1 MCLAVPGKVVEI
13 MDQGGLRMGKIDYSG
28 TVQLACLDLIPD
40 IRIGEYTVVHAGFA
54 LSVIDE
60 EEAMKSLA
68 VWHELIEANRE
79 RGMDIYGNPLPEG
92 DQGGGDEIPR

>member
-13 MDQGGLRMGKIDYSG
+13 MDQGGMRMGKIDYSG
-28 TVQLACLDLIPD
+28 TVQLACLDLVPD

-68 VWHELIEANRE
+68 VWHELIATTRD
-79 RGMDIYGNPLPEG
+79 RGTDIFGRPLPEG
-92 DQGGGDEIPR
+92 DKGGGHEIP